1 MTNFQFLGV
10 SSQAEDEEEE
20 DQPLSLSWPESNR
33 KRFTYLLI
41 IPIVLPLWL
50 TLPDVRKTVRDAELV
65 PLTTTQNK
73 IVMCF
78 FLCILRVCDIH
89 KLLSLILALSVF
101 KEVLPRHLPGCHLLD
116 RVLLLP
122 DGVVGS
128 PGIYTFYQRFLPS
141 PGCDSVR
148 IMKRCVI
155 TTAASRTLYNPNI
168 CIIPV
173 NRTNTTKARRTRLFS
188 PFLIL
193 DI

>member
-50 TLPDVRKTVRDAELV
+50 TLPDVRKTVREAELV

-89 KLLSLILALSVF
+89 KLLSYSRSFSL
-101 KEVLPRHLPGCHLLD
+101 
-116 RVLLLP
+116 
-122 DGVVGS
+122 
-128 PGIYTFYQRFLPS
+128 QRSSSPS
-141 PGCDSVR
+141 PSWVPSAG
-148 IMKRCVI
+148 
-155 TTAASRTLYNPNI
+155 SR
-168 CIIPV
+168 V
-173 NRTNTTKARRTRLFS
+173 S
-188 PFLIL
+188 PT
-193 DI
+193 

>member
-1 MTNFQFLGV
+1 MLKRMTNFQFLGV

-78 FLCILRVCDIH
+78 F
-89 KLLSLILALSVF
+89 SLY
-101 KEVLPRHLPGCHLLD
+101 
-116 RVLLLP
+116 
-122 DGVVGS
+122 S
-128 PGIYTFYQRFLPS
+128 PCL
-141 PGCDSVR
+141 
-148 IMKRCVI
+148 
-155 TTAASRTLYNPNI
+155 
-168 CIIPV
+168 
-173 NRTNTTKARRTRLFS
+173 
-188 PFLIL
+188 
-193 DI
+193 

>member
-78 FLCILRVCDIH
+78 FSVFSVFVIFTNC
-89 KLLSLILALSVF
+89 SLILALSVF

-116 RVLLLP
+116 RVFLLP

-128 PGIYTFYQRFLPS
+128 PGIYTFYQRFPPS
-141 PGCDSVR
+141 PGCDSV
-148 IMKRCVI
+148 KNNEALCDHD
-155 TTAASRTLYNPNI
+155 SSLQNI
-168 CIIPV
+168 IQ
-173 NRTNTTKARRTRLFS
+173 S
-188 PFLIL
+188 
-193 DI
+193 

>member
-50 TLPDVRKTVRDAELV
+50 TLPDVRKTVREAELV

-78 FLCILRVCDIH
+78 F
-89 KLLSLILALSVF
+89 SVF
-101 KEVLPRHLPGCHLLD
+101 
-116 RVLLLP
+116 
-122 DGVVGS
+122 
-128 PGIYTFYQRFLPS
+128 
-141 PGCDSVR
+141 SVF
-148 IMKRCVI
+148 VI
-155 TTAASRTLYNPNI
+155 F
-168 CIIPV
+168 
-173 NRTNTTKARRTRLFS
+173 TNCSLLFS
-188 PFLIL
+188 LFQSSKKFFPVTFLGAICWIACFSYL
-193 DI
+193 MVWWAHQVYIHFIKGSFPPRDVTL

>member
-50 TLPDVRKTVRDAELV
+50 TLPDVRKTVREAELV

-78 FLCILRVCDIH
+78 F
-89 KLLSLILALSVF
+89 SLYSPCLWYSQIALSYSPSFSLQRSSSPSPSWVPSAGSRASPTWWCGGLTRYIYILS
-101 KEVLPRHLPGCHLLD
+101 KVPSLPGMWLC
-116 RVLLLP
+116 
-122 DGVVGS
+122 
-128 PGIYTFYQRFLPS
+128 
-141 PGCDSVR
+141 
-148 IMKRCVI
+148 K
-155 TTAASRTLYNPNI
+155 
-168 CIIPV
+168 
-173 NRTNTTKARRTRLFS
+173 K
-188 PFLIL
+188 
-193 DI
+193 